1 MKQLLLY
8 TFLVLF
14 TNQAVA
20 NAETIKNNP
29 FTQKK
34 ELPNWDAQIYPNPN
48 NGEFNIMI
56 NGSSAPMNV
65 VVFNVI
71 GEKVYEHQ
79 ILAKNGTKVDLTGM
93 QKGLYVVQIADEKL
107 GEIVTRRMQIR

>member
-8 TFLVLF
+8 TLLVLF

-34 ELPNWDAQIYPNPN
+34 ELLNWDAQIYPNPN
-48 NGEFNIMI
+48 NGEFSIMV
-56 NGSSAPMNV
+56 NGSSAAMNV

-71 GEKVYEHQ
+71 GEKIYELQ
-79 ILAKNGTKVDLTGM
+79 MLAKNGAKVDLTEI
-93 QKGLYVVQIADEKL
+93 QKGLYVVQIADKKL